1 MTKRFHLLAAAA
13 LGLTLAACGGEST
26 KAGETAAT
34 ADRGNETLP
43 SGVTVKQ
50 QIEVRQKSLKEMGAA
65 MKAISD
71 QMKSGAP
78 SLDQIR
84 PAVHTIKTHSTELP
98 TWFPAG
104 TGPESG
110 VKTEALAKIWEDQ
123 PGFHAAAELLIGEA
137 AKLSDVA
144 TGEDLAA
151 IGAQVAA
158 TGGACKN
165 CHDQFR
171 MKKE

>member
-1 MTKRFHLLAAAA
+1 MTKRFHVLAVATASLA
-13 LGLTLAACGGEST
+13 LAACGGESPA
-26 KAGETAAT
+26 AGDAT

-65 MKAISD
+65 MKTIGD
-71 QMKSGAP
+71 QLKSGAP
-78 SLDQIR
+78 ALDQIR
-84 PAVHTIKTHSTELP
+84 PAVQTIKTHSTELP

-123 PGFHAAAELLIGEA
+123 PTFQAAAQRLADEA

-144 TGEDLAA
+144 TGEDIAA
-151 IGAQVAA
+151 VGAQVGA
-158 TGGACKN
+158 TGAACKN
-165 CHDQFR
+165 CHDNFR